1 MTSRHGVHAARQTAF
16 RLPEGLLA
24 WLKEQAGREGDK
36 VTMTAIAERALERE
50 RERCEGITTSA
61 APAAAVSPPPKRP
74 RRPRADTSPAATFKQ
89 PEPPAKTAAQ
99 PEGASDIAAFFRRR
113 NGDQ

>member
-50 RERCEGITTSA
+50 RERCEGINTSA
-61 APAAAVSPPPKRP
+61 GPAGAWRERGSVERLYPEGQRGPPLYPPPRGGP
-74 RRPRADTSPAATFKQ
+74 AGRAPSLRQPLRSSSP
-89 PEPPAKTAAQ
+89 
-99 PEGASDIAAFFRRR
+99 SR
-113 NGDQ
+113 